1 MVELDKLRIT
11 KLKCLSCGS
20 RDKRVSILGF
30 GPKNERIGFTTTC
43 CNCGETKKY
52 VFREKKKDPINNRA
66 LVTMNEG
73 RCHVTDIFCAI
84 PHPFC
89 DKKECSLYNRC
100 VKGKDLTYKDLKNEN
115 YKIESVSR
123 IDADIRDFMDEKI
136 EKKRF
141 F

>member
-20 RDKRVSILGF
+20 RDKRVSIIRF
-30 GPKNERIGFTTTC
+30 GHKNERIGFTTTC

-66 LVTMNEG
+66 LVAMNEG

-115 YKIESVSR
+115 YKIESISR

>member
-43 CNCGETKKY
+43 CNWKKKKKY

-66 LVTMNEG
+66 LVAMNEG